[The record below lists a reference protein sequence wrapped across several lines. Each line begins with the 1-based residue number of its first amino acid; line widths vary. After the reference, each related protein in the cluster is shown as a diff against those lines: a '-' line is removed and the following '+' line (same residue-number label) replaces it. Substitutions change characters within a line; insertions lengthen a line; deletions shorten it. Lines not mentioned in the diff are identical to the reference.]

1 MKDLK
6 NHMKSVSKLI
16 ILIMSLIV
24 LSCDPIYDNKGYPSK
39 VTFSNMGG
47 EKIIQG
53 NECIRGFTVDNG
65 QERIHT
71 LVIEQGSVQTQLNWL
86 TIKATWG
93 EKSLTLIA
101 APKSEADGP
110 KEINIEFDFGRECG
124 EIKVIRK

>member
-1 MKDLK
+1 
-6 NHMKSVSKLI
+6 MKSASKLI
-16 ILIMSLIV
+16 VFIISLIV

-39 VTFSNMGG
+39 VKFSNMGG

-53 NECIRGFTVDNG
+53 NDWIRAITVDNG

-71 LVIEQGSVQTQLNWL
+71 ILIEDSVQTQLNWL

-110 KEINIEFDFGRECG
+110 KEIKIECSFGREAG